1 MPKIPVGRK
10 GFYVVIDEK
19 VYDNLTELIKR
30 KYERPYGA
38 LSSEVQ
44 DALVHWISEHQ
55 ETLELHTNTH
65 KIINPSLPGSHRQ
78 ARQIIDYLREQGFH
92 LQCRDK
98 DLKRAIE
105 NTRGS
110 DSRTIKKWML
120 FLVDNGYM
128 KWTTHRVLEIV

>member
-1 MPKIPVGRK
+1 MQP
-10 GFYVVIDEK
+10 EK
-19 VYDNLTELIKR
+19 VQLKVYLDKRLVDDLWDLIEK
-30 KYERPYGA
+30 KYKKTYGA

-44 DALVHWISEHQ
+44 DALAHWISEHQ

-65 KIINPSLPGSHRQ
+65 KVINPSLPGSHRQ

-92 LQCRDK
+92 LQCKDK
-98 DLKRAIE
+98 DLQKAII

-128 KWTTHRVLEIV
+128 KWITHRTLEIL